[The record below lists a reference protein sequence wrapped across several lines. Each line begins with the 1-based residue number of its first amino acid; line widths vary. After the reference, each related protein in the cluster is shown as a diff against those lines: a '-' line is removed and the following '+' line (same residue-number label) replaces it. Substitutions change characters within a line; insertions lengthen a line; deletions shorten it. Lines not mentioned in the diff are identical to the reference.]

1 LTIHKT
7 SEARRTPFRRCC
19 VSLFRRTLRRDGE
32 EQVISVLSQVID
44 LDLHASDI
52 ELLQKLIDRYHPE
65 GMDLVDERY
74 LADDKKDPAKNIPLP
89 KALEE
94 WVKAMS
100 NKYHDRRFVLAL
112 TRKVLE
118 KMGYFPQDP
127 NDAPGPVYKEIH

>member
-1 LTIHKT
+1 M
-7 SEARRTPFRRCC
+7 
-19 VSLFRRTLRRDGE
+19 
-32 EQVISVLSQVID
+32 ISVLSQVID

-52 ELLQKLIDRYHPE
+52 ELLQEMIDMYHPE

-74 LADDKKDPAKNIPLP
+74 LTDDRKDPAKKIPLP

-127 NDAPGPVYKEIH
+127 DDAPGPVYKEIH